1 MPLHSV
7 VIAGAGQAGFQTAAS
22 LRQDGFDGRIIMIG
36 DEPGLPYQRP
46 PLSKAYLM
54 GKTTAEA
61 LSFRPAKYFADNK
74 IEAIPQT
81 RVTAIDRTNR
91 RIALSSGSALD
102 YDHLVLA
109 LGAHNRTLP
118 VPGGDLD
125 GVFGLRTLADAD
137 AIGARLADADEVV
150 VAGAGFI
157 GLEFAAVASA
167 LGKSVHVLELAERT
181 MARAVSPA
189 MSQLF
194 AQAHESWGVKIEF
207 GRGLARI
214 EGTNGRVAGV
224 ETTGGHKR
232 AADIVVFGIG
242 VLPNVAIAAEAG
254 LDIENGIKV
263 DAALVTSDPAIS
275 AIGDCASFLSPY
287 ADSHM
292 RLESVQNAAD
302 QGRAVAARL
311 MGKAAPY
318 SAVPWF
324 WSDQRDLKLQIAGVS
339 TGADRTL
346 VVGDAEERRMSVLC
360 FRRDRLIAVESV
372 NRGSDHV
379 AARKLFARGTP
390 ALTPSDAG
398 KPDFDLKAWE
408 AATR

>member
-1 MPLHSV
+1 LLHSI
-7 VIAGAGQAGFQTAAS
+7 VIAGTGQAGFQTAAS
-22 LRQDGFDGRIIMIG
+22 LRQDGFDGPIIIIG

-54 GKTTAEA
+54 CKTSAEA
-61 LSFRPAKYFADNK
+61 LSFRPEKFFVDNK
-74 IEAIPQT
+74 IEVLAQT
-81 RVTAIDRTNR
+81 RVTAIDRTNKR
-91 RIALSSGSALD
+91 VALSSGGALE

-109 LGAHNRTLP
+109 LGAHNRALP
-118 VPGGDLD
+118 IPGADLK

-137 AIGARLADADEVV
+137 AIEAMLADAQEVV

-167 LGKSVHVLELAERT
+167 LGKSVHVLELADRP

-194 AQAHESWGVKIEF
+194 AEAHESWGVQIDF
-207 GRGLARI
+207 GQGLARI
-214 EGTNGRVAGV
+214 QGKSGRVSGV
-224 ETTGGHKR
+224 ETTNGRRR
-232 AADIVVFGIG
+232 AADIVVVGIG

-254 LDIENGIKV
+254 LDIDNGIKV
-263 DAALVTSDPAIS
+263 DAALVTCDPHIS
-275 AIGDCASFLSPY
+275 AIGDCASFPSPY
-287 ADSHM
+287 AGSHI

-302 QGRAVAARL
+302 HGRAVAARL
-311 MGKAAPY
+311 MGKAASY
-318 SAVPWF
+318 AAVPWF
-324 WSDQRDLKLQIAGVS
+324 WSDQRDLKLQIAGLS
-339 TGADRTL
+339 IGADETI
-346 VVGDAEERRMSVLC
+346 VVGNPDERRMSALC
-360 FRRDRLIAVESV
+360 FRRDKLIAVESV

-379 AARKLFARGTP
+379 AARKIFGRGAP
-390 ALTPSDAG
+390 ALTAAEAS